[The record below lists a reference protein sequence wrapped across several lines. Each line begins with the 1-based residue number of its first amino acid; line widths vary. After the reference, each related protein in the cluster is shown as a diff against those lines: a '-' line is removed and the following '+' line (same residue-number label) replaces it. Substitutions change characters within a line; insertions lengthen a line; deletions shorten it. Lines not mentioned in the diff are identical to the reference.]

1 MAKVKKKVTLT
12 VVSYLVA
19 DMETKT
25 VETCTETLL
34 GKRKW
39 TKKLDKEIAN
49 LVNDPWKVFMSIAE
63 VAYEEVVGTMDLADF
78 YNSATIE

>member
-19 DMETKT
+19 DLDSKT
-25 VETCTETLL
+25 VETATETLL

-39 TKKLDKEIAN
+39 SKKLEKEIAA
-49 LVNDPWKVFMSIAE
+49 LVNDPWKVFMSIEQVTYDE
-63 VAYEEVVGTMDLADF
+63 VIATQELADF
-78 YNSATIE
+78 YANATIE

>member
-19 DMETKT
+19 DLDNKT
-25 VETCTETLL
+25 VETATETLI

-39 TKKLDKEIAN
+39 NKKLDKEIAA

-63 VAYEEVVGTMDLADF
+63 VAYEEVIATMDLADF
-78 YNSATIE
+78 YANATIE